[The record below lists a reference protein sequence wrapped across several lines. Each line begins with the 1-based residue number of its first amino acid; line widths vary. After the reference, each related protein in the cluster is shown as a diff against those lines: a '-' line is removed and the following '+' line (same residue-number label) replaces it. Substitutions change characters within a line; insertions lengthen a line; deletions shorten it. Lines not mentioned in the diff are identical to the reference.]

1 MTRMLLTGLLVFV
14 GLFSSLRAQ
23 TPNVDPLAEYK
34 SLSDAYRKASSEF
47 SREIR
52 KTKAE
57 DMAAL
62 YDDRAKNPV
71 YGYIPKMAELAERA
85 KGTEVEFRCWQFVFN
100 NRMRF
105 KDAELADW
113 QAKSLTGLKAHIDR
127 DYFAEFVARMGGSG
141 LPPEEAD
148 AIRTRCEAST
158 NVNVK
163 TAAVFLK
170 GAALFGAKTDE
181 KKSADGRAILKSIM
195 DDPAMAAVKVSDTT
209 YGKRIEGMFFSR
221 DFLSLGKVAP
231 DFDAV
236 DQDGKAWKLS
246 DYRGQVVVV
255 DFWGFW

>member
-1 MTRMLLTGLLVFV
+1 MTRTLLTGLLVFAS
-14 GLFSSLRAQ
+14 LFSSLRAQ
-23 TPNVDPLAEYK
+23 TPGTDFLAEYK

-47 SREIR
+47 AREIR
-52 KTKAE
+52 KAKPE

-71 YGYIPKMAELAERA
+71 YAYIPQMAALADRA

-105 KDAELADW
+105 KDAELAEW
-113 QAKSLTGLKAHIDR
+113 QTKSLAALKTHIDR
-127 DYFAEFVARMGGSG
+127 DYFSEFVARMGGSG
-141 LPPEEAD
+141 LPAEEAD
-148 AIRTRCEAST
+148 AIRARCEAST

-163 TAAVFLK
+163 TAALFAK
-170 GAALFGAKTDE
+170 GALLFGAENDAA
-181 KKSADGRAILKSIM
+181 KSADGRAILKSIM

-221 DFLSLGKVAP
+221 DFLSIGKVAP